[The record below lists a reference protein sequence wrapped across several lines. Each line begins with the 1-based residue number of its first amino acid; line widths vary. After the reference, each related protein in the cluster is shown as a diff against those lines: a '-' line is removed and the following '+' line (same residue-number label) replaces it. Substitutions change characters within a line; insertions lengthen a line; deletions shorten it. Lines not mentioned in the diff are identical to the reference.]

1 MFNKV
6 ILLGNLTRAVE
17 LQYLQNA
24 TALGKTAIAVNNH
37 YINSV
42 GAKVDETMYIDC
54 TFWGKTAENANKYL
68 RTGSKLL
75 LEGSL
80 MFEQWVDQNGMK
92 RSKHS
97 LKVIRMEMLDSKPQ
111 VAAPTQGGVYP
122 PIQQTGHPTTP
133 GHAPQ
138 PKLQQP
144 VAPAQYAQYA
154 QPAHIP
160 QIDIDEDEIPF

>member
-97 LKVIRMEMLDSKPQ
+97 LKVSRMEMLDSKPQ

-122 PIQQTGHPTTP
+122 PIQQTVVQTGHPTT
-133 GHAPQ
+133 HVHSPQ
-138 PKLQQP
+138 PEVQQP
-144 VAPAQYAQYA
+144 VAQYA
-154 QPAHIP
+154 QPTYIP